1 MKISGTEYEK
11 VMRLV
16 QDHLDTAD
24 SPTPSADATESA
36 VDPEEAKLIEEM
48 VRRVEELPDVREDV
62 VEDIRARIADGT
74 YKINS
79 AAVAELMLRRCRAD
93 RLK

>member
-1 MKISGTEYEK
+1 MKISGIEYEK

-16 QDHLDTAD
+16 QDHLDAAD
-24 SPTPSADATESA
+24 SPTAATDLPDAA
-36 VDPEEAKLIEEM
+36 LDPEETKLIEEM
-48 VRRVEELPDVREDV
+48 VRRVEEMPDVREDV

-79 AAVAELMLRRCRAD
+79 AAVAELMLRRSRAD